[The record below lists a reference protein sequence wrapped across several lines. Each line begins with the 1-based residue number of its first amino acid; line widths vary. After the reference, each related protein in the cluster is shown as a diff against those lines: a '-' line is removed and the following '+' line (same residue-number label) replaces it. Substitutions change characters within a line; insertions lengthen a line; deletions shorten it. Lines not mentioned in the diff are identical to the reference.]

1 MAMSRRRLWIGLLAG
16 ALAALCIT
24 AALVAREA
32 FFPEKL
38 NVVSIATTQEYQDP
52 ALLARAWQLP
62 AAATFIKGF
71 TYQANGSVCGPTS
84 LADVE
89 HSLGDQAATTKSLL
103 TGTGLCQ
110 TGVCM
115 GGITLD
121 QLAELTRSQAHRKV
135 TLLRDLTLAQF
146 REHMRQSNTATR
158 RYTINFH
165 RGQLF
170 GQGHGHHSP
179 IGGYLEDRDLV
190 FVLDV
195 NQKFKPWLAPSA
207 RVFAAMDTVDSSTGK
222 KRGLLLIE

>member
-1 MAMSRRRLWIGLLAG
+1 MVTRRRLWLSLLAG
-16 ALAALCIT
+16 TVAILCI
-24 AALVAREA
+24 AAAFVAREV

-38 NVVSIATTQEYQDP
+38 DVVSIATTKEYQDP
-52 ALLARAWQLP
+52 SLLARAWQLP
-62 AAATFIKGF
+62 AAATFAKGF
-71 TYQANGSVCGPTS
+71 TYQANGSLCGPTS
-84 LADVE
+84 LVDVE
-89 HSLGDQAATTKSLL
+89 HSLGDDAATTKSLL

-121 QLAELTRSQAHRKV
+121 QLADLTRSQAHRKV
-135 TLLRDLTLAQF
+135 TVLRNLSLPQF
-146 REHMRQSNTATR
+146 REHMRQSNTASR